1 MLTPAA
7 VNYVSMSN
15 SVDAMYFIDPTPLCA
30 DIDKYDHHL
39 FGAEQYLLSMSA
51 EASSDLIYIFAFCLG
66 GLAFALGPFVIVHL
80 LAARKTRNY
89 ANKTEQFIECGM
101 DPIGDAW
108 IRYSAVYYLYAL
120 VFVAFAVDV
129 LYLIPVA
136 LVYNRVKEFVVR
148 DFVELVIFV
157 GILSLV
163 IVYAW
168 RKGVFEWKRREITP
182 KS

>member
-1 MLTPAA
+1 MD
-7 VNYVSMSN
+7 
-15 SVDAMYFIDPTPLCA
+15 DAFS
-30 DIDKYDHHL
+30 
-39 FGAEQYLLSMSA
+39 G
-51 EASSDLIYIFAFCLG
+51 DLIYVFAFCLG
-66 GLAFALGPFVIVHL
+66 GLAFALGPFAVVHL

-89 ANKTEQFIECGM
+89 ANKTDQYIECGM

-129 LYLIPVA
+129 LYLVPVA
-136 LVYNRVKEFVVR
+136 LVYNRIAELGSR
-148 DFVELVIFV
+148 DFFEMFLFV

-168 RKGVFEWKRREITP
+168 KKGIFQWNRKTIR
-182 KS
+182 S

>member
-1 MLTPAA
+1 MEH
-7 VNYVSMSN
+7 V
-15 SVDAMYFIDPTPLCA
+15 
-30 DIDKYDHHL
+30 
-39 FGAEQYLLSMSA
+39 LSG
-51 EASSDLIYIFAFCLG
+51 DLIYVLAFCLG
-66 GLAFALGPFVIVHL
+66 GLVFAVGPIVLVHL
-80 LAARKTRNY
+80 IAARRTRNY
-89 ANKTEQFIECGM
+89 ANKTGQYIECGM

-129 LYLIPVA
+129 LYLVPVA
-136 LVYNRVKEFVVR
+136 LVYRDDIKEFFVR
-148 DFVELVIFV
+148 DFVEMFLFV

-168 RKGVFEWKRREITP
+168 KKGVFEWKRKPT

>member
-1 MLTPAA
+1 VSDSYYIDML
-7 VNYVSMSN
+7 YV
-15 SVDAMYFIDPTPLCA
+15 C
-30 DIDKYDHHL
+30 
-39 FGAEQYLLSMSA
+39 
-51 EASSDLIYIFAFCLG
+51 AFCVG
-66 GLAFALGPFVIVHL
+66 GLIFALGPFAIVHL

-89 ANKTEQFIECGM
+89 ANKTGQFIECGM
-101 DPIGDAW
+101 EPIGDAW

-136 LVYNRVKEFVVR
+136 LVYDRHFAVR
-148 DFVELVIFV
+148 DLVELLIFV
-157 GILSLV
+157 GILALV

-168 RKGVFEWKRREITP
+168 KKGVFEWTVKRPQSPTSP

>member
-1 MLTPAA
+1 MNDTSA
-7 VNYVSMSN
+7 V
-15 SVDAMYFIDPTPLCA
+15 
-30 DIDKYDHHL
+30 
-39 FGAEQYLLSMSA
+39 
-51 EASSDLIYIFAFCLG
+51 DLIYVMAYCLG
-66 GLAFALGPFVIVHL
+66 GLGFALGPFVIVYL
-80 LAARKTRNY
+80 LSARTTRQT
-89 ANKTEQFIECGM
+89 ANKTGQYIECGM
-101 DPIGDAW
+101 EPIGDAW

-136 LVYNRVKEFVVR
+136 LVYDRVFPIR
-148 DFVELVIFV
+148 DFVEVVIFV

-168 RKGVFEWKRREITP
+168 KKGVFEWNRRNPTAP